1 MATIGRTSGASFL
14 NSPRLAYITT
24 ATFNTYFF
32 SYTTSINLS
41 LETVGTLSSVT
52 GASAGNCPMGRVL
65 RENGRKLYP
74 GANPGVTT
82 YLVGVYDAQTM
93 LSGFIDPNAK
103 VFQIYNTDK
112 PTYLTDGVDP
122 TTTSTDLGPSVY
134 TRGNIMGGGNLDISG
149 SGQIYGVLNV
159 DNNITQYG
167 YTFLPKF
174 AVIMWGGSVAS
185 IPAGWLLCNGQT
197 VVILGVSV
205 TAPDLQGRFV
215 LSYGTGPLVAPI
227 APNTTVGATGGEQNH
242 TLTTAEMPSH
252 THTTNVDAPSLG
264 LAQRTG
270 NNTTTALDS
279 SPGELDLVNATG
291 LTINNTGGGTA
302 HNTMP
307 PYYVLCYIMKGF

>member
-24 ATFNTYFF
+24 AAFNDYFF
-32 SYTTSINLS
+32 SYTTTINLS
-41 LETVGTLSSVT
+41 LETIGTLGPVS

-134 TRGNIMGGGNLDISG
+134 TRGNILGGGNLDISG
-149 SGQIYGVLNV
+149 SAQIYGPLNV

-174 AVIMWGGSVAS
+174 AVIMWGGAVGA
-185 IPAGWLLCNGQT
+185 IPVGWLLCDGQT
-197 VVILGVSV
+197 TVIRGVSV
-205 TAPDLQGRFV
+205 TTPNLSGRFV
-215 LSYGTGPLVAPI
+215 LSYGQGPLDFV
-227 APNTTVGATGGEQNH
+227 NTTVGATGGEQKH
-242 TLTTAEMPSH
+242 TLTEAEMPAH
-252 THTTNVDAPSLG
+252 THTQTTVNDDFNNSSTYPNFTKPSYPEYDG
-264 LAQRTG
+264 AGTK
-270 NNTTTALDS
+270 TWT
-279 SPGELDLVNATG
+279 E
-291 LTINNTGGGTA
+291 TINSTGGGGA